1 MFRPLITIALF
12 AFLFEINEFTLN
24 RGMTWALIGH
34 DSSLGIDS
42 VDCHGCNAYEG
53 DTSCNQKLP
62 ILCYSASSN
71 LKRPPYDPVG
81 CATCA
86 MPREFYDGWSGG
98 IFE

>member
-1 MFRPLITIALF
+1 MLRPLITITIALF

-34 DSSLGIDS
+34 DS
-42 VDCHGCNAYEG
+42 VDCHCCNAYEG